1 MFLKIISILGHI
13 LKSHYS
19 FFWIF
24 HLKMDGN
31 KKKDVFWLLNSKLI
45 WTYRVSHNSCP
56 ISCYGLFEPIGQGLW
71 GTLYFLST
79 MPLVSRR
86 TKSIFTREDVRER
99 EMKREAKRA
108 SLPFPLSFFPLLFPS
123 PFWIPW
129 LLHFLYKGSDINC
142 NDGRSFP
149 T

>member
-19 FFWIF
+19 FFLIF
-24 HLKMDGN
+24 NLKMDKN
-31 KKKDVFWLLNSKLI
+31 QKKMFFWLLNSKLI

-123 PFWIPW
+123 PF
-129 LLHFLYKGSDINC
+129 
-142 NDGRSFP
+142 
-149 T
+149 